1 MTRFDTRIPTES
13 EEQQSLFRYCRV
25 ELGRHP
31 DLIMLAH
38 IPNEGKRTK
47 TTGAR
52 LKAEGLRPGFPDI
65 SLSVPRRDYHGLYI
79 ELKRIKGSTK
89 TQDQK
94 EWIIN
99 LNKRGYAAAFC
110 YGWCEAWEFIHAYL
124 TCNSGNH
131 DYDSIQTVEHYR
143 QRSIKE
149 AMK

>member
-1 MTRFDTRIPTES
+1 MTRFDTYTPTES
-13 EEQQSLFRYCRV
+13 EEQRSLFRYCRV
-25 ELGRHP
+25 ELGRYP

-47 TTGAR
+47 TNGAR

-65 SLSVPRRDYHGLYI
+65 SLSVPRQNYHGLYI
-79 ELKRIKGSTK
+79 ELKRIKGSKK
-89 TQDQK
+89 TQEQK

-110 YGWCEAWEFIHAYL
+110 YGWREAWEFIHAYL
-124 TCNSGNH
+124 TCA
-131 DYDSIQTVEHYR
+131 DSTRDRDSLLTVEQYR